1 MRYSEKG
8 EMAHQSPGNL
18 FSADLHALS
27 KAGKDSSSMEL
38 ASEFGLT
45 LREVRNLKKYLRQS

>member
-8 EMAHQSPGNL
+8 ERAHQSPGNL

-27 KAGKDSSSMEL
+27 KVEKDSAPMEL

-45 LREVRNLKKYLRQS
+45 LREVRDLKKHLHQS